1 MTLHREIEEIV
12 GTPHCLTDPQMTGSY
27 GADKTGFVKGTP
39 DLVVRPGDTEETA
52 AVVAVCATHGTPLVP
67 QGGNTGLVGGSV
79 PEERGVVLSLTRLT
93 QLTEVDAAARQ
104 VVAGAGVTLE
114 QVQKN
119 AAREALSFPIDH
131 GARSQATVG
140 GTVATNAGG
149 ALAWKHGMTRA
160 LIVGTEVVLANG
172 DVVRDMSPLAKDNS
186 GYDLPGLFTGSEGT
200 LGVITAARL
209 RLVPL
214 YPHKCTALV
223 GVDSIDRAVQLF
235 LMGRARAEL
244 EAAEFFSRR
253 CLELVMA
260 HMKLPAPMPN
270 EHEVYALLEFSAPTS
285 EAARSAL
292 AETVPGID
300 DDSIVVAEDDKGS
313 RSLWE
318 YRERQNEALTAA
330 GGGRKFDVSVMPEQ
344 MSDFLDSVSKALEEL
359 DRDVEIYAFGHLGD
373 GNIHLNALGLA
384 DQEAAARTVYG
395 TVEGFNGAVSAEHGV
410 GRTKR
415 QWLHLVR
422 SPQEIAAMKAI
433 KNALDPGN
441 LMNPG
446 VLFD

>member
-1 MTLHREIEEIV
+1 M
-12 GTPHCLTDPQMTGSY
+12 GAGHCLTDPEVTGSY
-27 GADKTGFVKGTP
+27 GSDKTGFVKGTP
-39 DLVVRPGDTEETA
+39 DLVVRPADVEQTA
-52 AVVAVCATHGTPLVP
+52 AVVAVCASHGTALVP

-79 PEERGVVLSLTRLT
+79 PAERGVVLSLTRLAR
-93 QLTEVDAAARQ
+93 LTEVDAAARQ
-104 VVAGAGVTLE
+104 VVAGAGVSLE
-114 QVQKN
+114 QVQQS
-119 AAREALSFPIDH
+119 AAKQALNFPIDH

-172 DVVRDMSPLAKDNS
+172 DIVRDMSPLAKDNS

-223 GVDSIDRAVQLF
+223 GVDSIGRAVELF
-235 LMGRARAEL
+235 LTGRVHPEL
-244 EAAEFFSRR
+244 EATEFFSRR

-260 HMKLPAPMPN
+260 HMKMPAPMPG
-270 EHEVYALLEFSAPTS
+270 EHEIYALLEFSGPTV
-285 EAARSAL
+285 EAAESAL
-292 AETVPGID
+292 AQTAAHID
-300 DDSIVVAEDDKGS
+300 DDSIVVAQDEKGA

-344 MSDFLDSVSKALEEL
+344 MPDFIDSVTKALEDL
-359 DRDVEIYAFGHLGD
+359 DPDVEIYAFGHLGD
-373 GNIHLNALGLA
+373 GNIHLNALGLP
-384 DQEAAARTVYG
+384 DQDAATRTVYE
-395 TVEGFNGAVSAEHGV
+395 TVEGFDGAVSAEHGV
-410 GRTKR
+410 GRTKK

-422 SPQEIAAMKAI
+422 SPQEIAAMKTI